1 MEPSATHH
9 VDLSLLED
17 LPVGL
22 LLLDPDSR
30 VRWSNRRLAELL
42 GLPAEELAGRRLSE
56 LGESAQRLLAT
67 EPQLFHDEVGQ
78 RWLSRTAQRA
88 GAVGRLLVF
97 SDVTEQERLAEENA
111 QLRQQVEDLR
121 LTDELTGLPNRRA
134 ISQVLDL
141 HVSRSRRYQNPL
153 SVVLVYI
160 DTHSSTGVQPL
171 STDPL
176 ILGVARFL
184 RDRLRWVD
192 QIARWEDNIFLLALP
207 ETSEADARGLLD
219 KIAGEETGMTL
230 PDPYRDLQPRLT
242 FGLACWQKGDDVRT
256 LLRKALHDL
265 RTNSG
270 V

>member
-1 MEPSATHH
+1 MEQSATHH
-9 VDLSLLED
+9 IDLDLLED

-30 VRWSNRRLAELL
+30 VRWSNRRLTELL
-42 GLPAEELAGRRLSE
+42 GLPAEELVGRQLSE

-67 EPQLFHDEVGQ
+67 EPQLFHDEVRQ
-78 RWLSRTAQRA
+78 RWVSRAAQRA
-88 GAVGRLLVF
+88 GAVGRLLVV
-97 SDVTEQERLAEENA
+97 SDVTEQQRLAEQNA

-134 ISQVLDL
+134 ISQALDL
-141 HVSRSRRYQNPL
+141 HVSRSRRYQNAL
-153 SVVLVYI
+153 SVILVYV
-160 DTHSSTGVQPL
+160 DAHRPTGVQPL

-207 ETSEADARGLLD
+207 ETSETDARGLLD
-219 KIAGEETGMTL
+219 KIADEEVGMSL
-230 PDPYRDLQPRLT
+230 PEPYRDLQPRLT
-242 FGLACWQKGDDVRT
+242 FGLACWQKGDDART
-256 LLRKALHDL
+256 LLRRALHDL